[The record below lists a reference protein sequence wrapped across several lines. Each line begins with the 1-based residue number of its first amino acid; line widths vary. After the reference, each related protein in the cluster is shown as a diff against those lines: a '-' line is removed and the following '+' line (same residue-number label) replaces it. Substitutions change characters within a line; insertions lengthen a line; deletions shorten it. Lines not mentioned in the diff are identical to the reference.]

1 LPNNNDNFEESRIR
15 QTEPFD
21 RLGLARRLHE
31 TLAQSL
37 AVIGYD
43 LDALIGDSDLSSS
56 HRSAL
61 RSIRLQ
67 VMNMTKN
74 FRDEIYRTRRF
85 SREELEAEIRAI
97 LGSIH
102 ADLSLTYPRLTEERE
117 NLLNEALIEIARNT
131 RKHSSAQYFYLKYEL
146 MDSGFLILIGDDGV
160 GEMLF
165 KSGNFGLRSIDEV
178 LKIISRDYQC
188 TSDEEGTHFR
198 IFFSQEVSE

>member
-1 LPNNNDNFEESRIR
+1 MPNNNDNFEESRIR

-43 LDALIGDSDLSSS
+43 LDALIGDSDLSAS

-61 RSIRLQ
+61 RLIRLQ
-67 VMNMTKN
+67 VMNMTRS

-85 SREELEAEIRAI
+85 SREELETEIRAI

-117 NLLNEALIEIARNT
+117 NLLNEALIEIARNA
-131 RKHSSAQYFYLKYEL
+131 RKHSSAQSFYVKYEL
-146 MDSGFLILIGDDGV
+146 TESGFLILVGDDGV
-160 GEMLF
+160 GELSF
-165 KSGNFGLRSIDEV
+165 KSGNFGLRTIDEV
-178 LKIISRDYQC
+178 LKIISRDYHC
-188 TSDEEGTHFR
+188 KSDKEGTHFR
-198 IFFSQEVSE
+198 ITFAQEVSE

>member
-1 LPNNNDNFEESRIR
+1 MPNNNDNFEESQIR

-61 RSIRLQ
+61 RSIRLH
-67 VMNMTKN
+67 VINMTKN

>member
-1 LPNNNDNFEESRIR
+1 MPNNNDNFEESRIR

-37 AVIGYD
+37 AVIRYD
-43 LDALIGDSDLSSS
+43 LDALIGDSDLSAS

-61 RSIRLQ
+61 RLIRLQ
-67 VMNMTKN
+67 VMNMTRS

-85 SREELEAEIRAI
+85 SREELETEIRAI

-117 NLLNEALIEIARNT
+117 NLLNEALIEIARNA
-131 RKHSSAQYFYLKYEL
+131 RKHSSAQSFYVKYEL
-146 MDSGFLILIGDDGV
+146 TESGFLILVGDDGV
-160 GEMLF
+160 GELSF
-165 KSGNFGLRSIDEV
+165 KSGNFGLRTIDEV
-178 LKIISRDYQC
+178 LKIISRDYHC
-188 TSDEEGTHFR
+188 NSDEEGTHFR
-198 IFFSQEVSE
+198 ITFAQEVSE

>member
-1 LPNNNDNFEESRIR
+1 LPNNNDNFEESQIR

-21 RLGLARRLHE
+21 WLGLARRLHE

-67 VMNMTKN
+67 VINMTKN

-102 ADLSLTYPRLTEERE
+102 ADLSLTYPRLTGERE

-131 RKHSSAQYFYLKYEL
+131 RKHSSAQYFYLKYGL

-198 IFFSQEVSE
+198 IFFSHEVSE

>member
-1 LPNNNDNFEESRIR
+1 MPNNNDNFEESRIR

-131 RKHSSAQYFYLKYEL
+131 RKHSSAQSFYLKYEL
-146 MDSGFLILIGDDGV
+146 METGFLILIGDDGV

-165 KSGNFGLRSIDEV
+165 KSDNFGLRSIDEV
-178 LKIISRDYQC
+178 LKIISRNYQC

>member
-1 LPNNNDNFEESRIR
+1 
-15 QTEPFD
+15 
-21 RLGLARRLHE
+21 
-31 TLAQSL
+31 
-37 AVIGYD
+37 
-43 LDALIGDSDLSSS
+43 
-56 HRSAL
+56 
-61 RSIRLQ
+61 
-67 VMNMTKN
+67 MTKN

>member
-1 LPNNNDNFEESRIR
+1 MPNNNDNFEESQIR

-67 VMNMTKN
+67 VINMTKN

-102 ADLSLTYPRLTEERE
+102 ADLSLTYPRLTGERE

>member
-131 RKHSSAQYFYLKYEL
+131 RKHSSAQSFYLKYEL
-146 MDSGFLILIGDDGV
+146 METGFLILIGDDGV

-165 KSGNFGLRSIDEV
+165 KSDNFGLRSIDEV
-178 LKIISRDYQC
+178 LKIISRNYQC